1 MKNKTDVGRIADLD
15 AILKGSV
22 SEYYVASV
30 IAGYGYEIAIV
41 HGIGFDLLAICPE
54 TGKTYRVE
62 VKGASKLAKTPNPEP
77 RLQFHVKNITSKTTD
92 IVAFHYI
99 PTDDLMFVPASSIRD
114 DQISAAI
121 YINSSFEKDPYQTWK
136 ESLESLKGGD

>member
-41 HGIGFDLLAICPE
+41 KGVVFSLLAICPE
-54 TGKTYRVE
+54 TGKTYRIE
-62 VKGASKLAKTPNPEP
+62 VKGASKPAKTPNQKP
-77 RLQFHVKNITSKTTD
+77 RLQFHVKNIKAKTTD
-92 IVAFHYI
+92 IVAFHYL
-99 PTDDLMFVPASSIRD
+99 PTDDLIFFPACSIRD
-114 DQISAAI
+114 NQTTVAI
-121 YINSSFEKDPYQTWK
+121 EIDTGFKKDPYQSWK
-136 ESLESLKGGD
+136 ECFEVLEGSD